1 VEKHM
6 VEILHNK
13 NLASKF
19 QILAEIANSGPQI
32 RQRDIAKKLEV
43 TPQAISEYIGQ
54 LIRDGLV
61 TLEDHSRYKVTHEG
75 VNWMIKVL
83 KDLKDYSDFIVKAVT
98 NISISTAIADSV
110 LMKGQKVGLEM
121 KNGLLAATGDSQ
133 SVCTGVAV
141 SDANINEE
149 VGIKDIQ
156 GIIGLKAGK
165 VSILKVP
172 NTQMGGSRMIDIEK
186 LRNILKGK
194 QLIGAIGIES
204 LVALRKADAL
214 MVHFFGVKDMAVDSA
229 QHGINPFIA
238 CVEDEFSGLIKKL
251 EESSITYELVEIKAS
266 RTKARK

>member
-1 VEKHM
+1 M

-32 RQRDIAKKLEV
+32 RQRDIATKLEV
-43 TPQAISEYIGQ
+43 TPQAISDYIGQ
-54 LIRDGLV
+54 LVRDGLV

-98 NISISTAIADSV
+98 NISISTAIADTALV
-110 LMKGQKVGLEM
+110 KDQKVGLEM
-121 KNGLLAATGDSQ
+121 KNGLLAATADAQ

-141 SDANINEE
+141 SDAKINEE
-149 VGIKDIQ
+149 VGVKDIQ
-156 GIIGLKAGK
+156 GVIGLKAGK

-172 NTQMGGSRMIDIEK
+172 NTQRGGSRMIDIEK
-186 LRNILKGK
+186 LRNILNDKH
-194 QLIGAIGIES
+194 LIGAIGIES
-204 LVALRKADAL
+204 LVALRKADTP
-214 MVHFFGVKDMAVDSA
+214 MVHFFGVKEAVVESA
-229 QHGINPFIA
+229 QHGINPFVA

-251 EESSITYELVEIKAS
+251 EENGISYELVEIKAN
-266 RTKARK
+266 RTKAKQIK